1 MSLFVRTCLPGA
13 VFISPSGVWVWLW
26 LMSLMKVKGGVG
38 GGGLGRARCADWCSR
53 YSCYQFTDY
62 FLHSWIKFGE
72 KSNPRMAV
80 KCIFPVLLWNRLL
93 LLILAAWHRMEKL
106 LGQSLKFHHLQ
117 IFTNTHTCAKYHLVH
132 VGIKAS
138 LCTSN
143 LPTWLHFQLL
153 CKTWTLIEHCRV
165 LSAFWQFI
173 SINSTCSPQSSILSK
188 PIKPP
193 IKLKPQ
199 FCLSR
204 CC

>member
-1 MSLFVRTCLPGA
+1 
-13 VFISPSGVWVWLW
+13 
-26 LMSLMKVKGGVG
+26 MKVKGGG
-38 GGGLGRARCADWCSR
+38 GVALAEPGVLIGAADTVVTNSLIIFSTAESSLER
-53 YSCYQFTDY
+53 
-62 FLHSWIKFGE
+62 
-72 KSNPRMAV
+72 NPTQGWQW

-106 LGQSLKFHHLQ
+106 LGRSLKFHHLQ
-117 IFTNTHTCAKYHLVH
+117 IFTNGHRCAKYHLVH

-153 CKTWTLIEHCRV
+153 CKTWALIEHWRV
-165 LSAFWQFI
+165 LRAFWQFK
-173 SINSTCSPQSSILSK
+173 SINSTCSPQSGILRK

-199 FCLSR
+199 FSLSR
-204 CC
+204 CR